1 MFDLPESASKL
12 MQEYTGE
19 TGWIEQMEKM
29 EARERGDGSHLQ
41 FTDRNCDTSLFPY
54 QAEGPLPAPIP
65 TPIEIAAAR
74 PAEMETF
81 DKCIWRVGPYM
92 VKMKSNV
99 EIFQVRF
106 IYKPL
111 PIQV

>member
-1 MFDLPESASKL
+1 MFEIPPSASKL

-19 TGWIEQMEKM
+19 TNWGAQMDKM

-41 FTDRNCDTSLFPY
+41 FTNQNCDTSLFPY

-65 TPIEIAAAR
+65 TPVEIAAAR
-74 PAEMETF
+74 PADVE
-81 DKCIWRVGPYM
+81 KGIWRVGPYM
-92 VKMKSNV
+92 VKSGSNV

-111 PIQV
+111 PI